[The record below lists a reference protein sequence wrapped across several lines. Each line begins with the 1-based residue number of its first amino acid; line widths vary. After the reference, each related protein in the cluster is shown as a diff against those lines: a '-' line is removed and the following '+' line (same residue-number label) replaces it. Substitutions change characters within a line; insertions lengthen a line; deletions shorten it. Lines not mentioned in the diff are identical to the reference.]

1 MPAAFNV
8 YPRIVELQQVI
19 ESDVMRGALLSVLG
33 KDYAMSAHRSLR
45 FATGGDQTT
54 HKDSTSSC
62 CHLPTFQKL
71 TTAAAPCSPALA
83 GASASLAN
91 GVRLLYPS
99 RLHARD
105 GRYVK
110 L

>member
-1 MPAAFNV
+1 MRAAFNI

-33 KDYAMSAHRSLR
+33 QDYAMSAHRSLR
-45 FATGGDQTT
+45 FATEGDQTT
-54 HKDSTSSC
+54 HKDSTSSGTF
-62 CHLPTFQKL
+62 LPTSPEVDNGGCCL
-71 TTAAAPCSPALA
+71 RSPALA

-91 GVRLLYPS
+91 GVRLLPPG

-110 L
+110 